1 MEFIYNNAV
10 KIENICKV
18 LHEKNV
24 MDEDVC
30 RERKKKDIVYNIE
43 KSCSE
48 LDGCI
53 NIMAECVR
61 KGDLPLTEEFH
72 KNSWGPTNLYR
83 NLDAT
88 ATVLP

>member
-1 MEFIYNNAV
+1 
-10 KIENICKV
+10 
-18 LHEKNV
+18 

-48 LDGCI
+48 LDGLILYNYDRCI

-83 NLDAT
+83 NLDASI
-88 ATVLP
+88 LFFLK